1 VRVTVGVTIAARRTH
16 LFFSSHARQKELSGT
31 PFARVKSPSAPTSPT
46 NVRHWSVL
54 HTDTPRAAH
63 YSLTT
68 TTKTV
73 RGFSV
78 RVKSVVLSCCLVL
91 CREEGCSQP
100 HHGRWRRQQPKVH
113 SHRAKLGQR
122 HRLGHQ
128 PHRCVSACVC
138 LSSRL
143 QILSIITRRIFACW
157 TGLLFLSPSSSHD
170 TESITHTA
178 PRHSSL
184 C

>member
-54 HTDTPRAAH
+54 HTDTPAH

-78 RVKSVVLSCCLVL
+78 RVKSVVCAVLLSGPL
-91 CREEGCSQP
+91 
-100 HHGRWRRQQPKVH
+100 
-113 SHRAKLGQR
+113 
-122 HRLGHQ
+122 
-128 PHRCVSACVC
+128 
-138 LSSRL
+138 
-143 QILSIITRRIFACW
+143 
-157 TGLLFLSPSSSHD
+157 
-170 TESITHTA
+170 
-178 PRHSSL
+178 
-184 C
+184 